1 MAGDTVANGAAN
13 GEANGGAKAKPGW
26 GTLLRSLRNPKSGYM
41 VLFGFAQG
49 LPPALFLGTL
59 YAWLSEAEVDLET
72 MGVFSL
78 VGLAYSFQFLWS
90 PLLDKVDLPGLRRLG
105 KRKQW
110 IVPMQLVIGVALVVM
125 STLDP
130 KNALAWFSLLAAIG
144 AFASATQDIAINAWR
159 IDVADEEATIDILST
174 LNQMGFRLASLAGGA
189 IGLIMAERHGWP
201 FMYVVFGGVMLVIC
215 AAGLFAPD
223 ARVSGD
229 RAANAAANRDEV
241 AELFNV
247 GEVNEQVRNRA
258 LLTVGLLWAWAITII
273 VIFMVRS
280 MTGTAPITPTWHVP
294 LFGSD
299 ATFNV
304 SWLLGMLE
312 SGESGRPDPTD
323 FTTIF
328 GPLIVLAT
336 VVLPALVA
344 AWVVKQARDKTNVIL
359 ASSGS
364 EAKPQVRFTDHL
376 YRALVMPLVE
386 LVGRMGWSLMLV
398 LALVLTY
405 RITDSVWGVFAYPF
419 YLGELGFTGEDVAFA
434 SKILGIFAIL
444 IGLALGGWL
453 ITVFG
458 RMFMLTFG
466 AAIAAATNLLYAD
479 LALGGATMQAASDA
493 IGFTWLVNTTAN
505 GLAPLFFVAAP
516 PSEGLARLSFTI
528 FWENLAIGI
537 AGAAYIAW
545 LSSIVAKR
553 YAAVQFALLASLT
566 LLIGTLG
573 RGALG
578 QMIEVRG
585 YHYVFIFTALLG
597 VLAVVLCVMEWMRE
611 AKAGRDSG
619 VVTPD
624 PVLAA

>member
-1 MAGDTVANGAAN
+1 MAGDT
-13 GEANGGAKAKPGW
+13 EAKAKPGW
-26 GTLLRSLRNPKSGYM
+26 GTLLRSLRNRKTAYM
-41 VLFGFAQG
+41 LLFGFAQG

-78 VGLAYSFQFLWS
+78 VGLAYAFQFLWS
-90 PLLDKVDLPGLRRLG
+90 PLLDKIDIPGLRRLG

-110 IVPMQLVIGVALVVM
+110 IAPMQLVIGFALAVM
-125 STLDP
+125 SALDP

-159 IDVADEEATIDILST
+159 IDVADEVATIDILST
-174 LNQMGFRLASLAGGA
+174 ITQMGFRLASLVGGA
-189 IGLIMAERHGWP
+189 IGLIMAERYGWP
-201 FMYVVFGGVMLVIC
+201 FMYVMFGGLMLAIGF
-215 AAGLFAPD
+215 AGLFAPD

-229 RAANAAANRDEV
+229 RAANAAVNRDELV
-241 AELFNV
+241 ELYQP
-247 GEVNEQVRNRA
+247 GEVTGKVRGKA
-258 LLTVGLLWAWAITII
+258 LLGVGLLWAWAIGT
-273 VIFMVRS
+273 VVVFMVRS
-280 MTGTAPITPTWHVP
+280 MTETPE
-294 LFGSD
+294 
-299 ATFNV
+299 N
-304 SWLLGMLE
+304 
-312 SGESGRPDPTD
+312 RPDVTL
-323 FTTIF
+323 FTATY

-336 VVLPALVA
+336 IVLPAFIA
-344 AWVVKQARDKTNVIL
+344 AWVVKQKRDGINVITP
-359 ASSGS
+359 AGAAESAPAIG
-364 EAKPQVRFTDHL
+364 FTDHL
-376 YRALVMPLVE
+376 YRALVLPLVE
-386 LVGRMGWSLMLV
+386 FVNRMGWSLMLV

-466 AAIAAATNLLYAD
+466 AVIAAATNLLYAN
-479 LALGGATMQAASDA
+479 LAAGGAAMQAASDA

-578 QMIEVRG
+578 EMIENRG
-585 YHYVFIFTALLG
+585 YYDVFIFTALLG
-597 VLAVVLCVMEWMRE
+597 VVAVALCLLEWWRQRRLGKAAGLVAPE
-611 AKAGRDSG
+611 AGA
-619 VVTPD
+619 VP
-624 PVLAA
+624 A